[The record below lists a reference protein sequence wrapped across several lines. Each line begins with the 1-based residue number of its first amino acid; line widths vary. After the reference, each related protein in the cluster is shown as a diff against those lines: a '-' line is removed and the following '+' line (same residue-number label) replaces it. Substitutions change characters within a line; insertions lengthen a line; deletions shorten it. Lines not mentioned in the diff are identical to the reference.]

1 MVCMAEEA
9 NKPVT
14 KTVLVVEDDRDGRE
28 ILARM
33 LMRAGIAV
41 ELTGT
46 AEDALNVLSAQ
57 DHAAVVIDLALPGLD
72 GFALL
77 SRIRSGDASTQA
89 LPCLAITAFHTPELK
104 QRVIREGFDGYFA
117 KPLDDRRFIEKLK
130 GILGGA

>member
-1 MVCMAEEA
+1 M
-9 NKPVT
+9 T

-57 DHAAVVIDLALPGLD
+57 EHAAVIIDLALPGID

-77 SRIRSGDASTQA
+77 KRIRSGDASTQG
-89 LPCLAITAFHTPELK
+89 LPCLAITAYHTPVLK
-104 QRVIREGFDGYFA
+104 QRVMREGFDGYFA
-117 KPLDDRRFIEKLK
+117 KPLDDRRFIEKLTE
-130 GILGGA
+130 ILGDR

>member
-1 MVCMAEEA
+1 M
-9 NKPVT
+9 T

-46 AEDALNVLSAQ
+46 AEDALNVLSAH
-57 DHAAVVIDLALPGLD
+57 DHAAVVIDLALPGID

-77 SRIRSGDASTQA
+77 SRIRSGDESTQT
-89 LPCLAITAFHTPELK
+89 LPCLAITAYHTPVLK
-104 QRVIREGFDGYFA
+104 QRVMHEGFDGYFA
-117 KPLDDRRFIEKLK
+117 KPLDDRRFIEKLTE
-130 GILGGA
+130 ILGDA